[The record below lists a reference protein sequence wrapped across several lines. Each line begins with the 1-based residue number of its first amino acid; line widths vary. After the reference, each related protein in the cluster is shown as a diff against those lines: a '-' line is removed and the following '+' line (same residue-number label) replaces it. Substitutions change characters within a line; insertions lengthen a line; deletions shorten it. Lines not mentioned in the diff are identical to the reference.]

1 MKFSISLPTCFE
13 GVMYPIPFVEPG
25 DFVRMA
31 QLCEK
36 LGYHSVWGNDHIQ
49 TQDYV
54 RGLFPGKAPNFYEL
68 LTVLSFC
75 AAATT
80 TLEVGTALAVLPMRD
95 PFWLAKQAATIDQLS
110 NGRLILAL
118 GIGAYREEFAAWAPR
133 LAPKARRGEM
143 MDEGVALMQ
152 RLFGEPRVTHA
163 GKYYAVR
170 DIEMY
175 PKPRRN
181 PFALWIGGHNMEMVE
196 RAARVGT
203 GWLPGWRP
211 WPELAERI
219 KVLKDRATALGRDPD
234 AIEIAPQFSLTI
246 AQTAEEAERR
256 YMASGLVA
264 HRKSLAYTGRDLS
277 KQVVANLVG
286 SPDLIREKIAGLKE
300 IGVDHACALMIPAD
314 SMAEFEDQVE
324 WFARTA
330 ITP

>member
-1 MKFSISLPTCFE
+1 MKFSISLPTGFE
-13 GVMYPIPFVEPG
+13 GVMYPVPFVDPS

-31 QLCEK
+31 KLCEK

-49 TQDYV
+49 SQHYV
-54 RGLFPGKAPNFYEL
+54 RELYPNSPPSFYEL

-95 PFWLAKQAATIDQLS
+95 PFWLAKTSATIDQLS

-118 GIGAYREEFAAWAPR
+118 GLGAYREEFAAWAPR
-133 LAPKARRGEM
+133 LAPRAQRGEM
-143 MDEGVALMQ
+143 MDEGLELMQ
-152 RLFGEPRVTHA
+152 RLFTERRVTHQ
-163 GKYYAVR
+163 GKYYAVK

-175 PKPRRN
+175 PKPRRQ
-181 PFALWIGGHNMEMVE
+181 PFALWLGGHNKPTIE
-196 RAARVGT
+196 RTARMAT

-211 WPELAERI
+211 WPELAEWI
-219 KVLKDRATALGRDPD
+219 KILKDRAAELGRDPKE
-234 AIEIAPQFSLTI
+234 IEIAPQFSVTI
-246 AQTAEEAERR
+246 AKTAEEAEKR

-286 SPDLIREKIAGLKE
+286 SPDLIREKVEGLRK

-324 WFARTA
+324 WFAKTA
-330 ITP
+330 VS